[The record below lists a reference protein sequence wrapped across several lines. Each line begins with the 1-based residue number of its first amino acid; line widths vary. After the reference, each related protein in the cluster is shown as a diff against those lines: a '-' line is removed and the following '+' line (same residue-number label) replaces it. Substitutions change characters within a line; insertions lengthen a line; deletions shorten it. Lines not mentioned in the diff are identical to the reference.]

1 MTEQLET
8 ATFGRTGVDVT
19 RLGYGAMEL
28 RAEPRGRPLTSEQ
41 AGAVLNAVLDS
52 GINFIDTADCYGRA
66 EEFIGEHL
74 SHRRSEYT
82 LATKCGCILTGGKEW
97 ASENLLTGLERS
109 LKRMKTDHV
118 DVMQLHGATVEDC
131 EKGGLVETLQMM
143 NQEGKVRWIG
153 ASTHA
158 EQVGAFIDTGA
169 FDAFQLPYSAFSRG
183 NEPWIT
189 QASNAGI
196 GTIIRGG
203 VAKGEPGP
211 DARNPERFDMFSE
224 AGLDDL
230 REEGESRTGF
240 MLRFT
245 LSHPD
250 IHTIIV
256 GTQKPVHLKENV
268 RAALRGPLSDD
279 MYAEAKRR
287 LDAAGSTV

>member
-1 MTEQLET
+1 MTHQLDT
-8 ATFGRTGVDVT
+8 AAFGRTGQTVT

-28 RAEPRGRPLTSEQ
+28 RAEPRGRPITSEQ

-66 EEFIGEHL
+66 EEFIGEHIP
-74 SHRRSEYT
+74 HRRSEYT

-97 ASENLLTGLERS
+97 TSDNLRTGLERS
-109 LKRMKTDHV
+109 LTRMKTDHV

-131 EKGGLVETLQMM
+131 EAGGLVETLQQMKE
-143 NQEGKVRWIG
+143 QGKVRWIG

-169 FDAFQLPYSAFSRG
+169 FDAFQLPYSAFSRD
-183 NEPWIT
+183 NEPWIS
-189 QASNAGI
+189 QASNAGL

-211 DARNPERFDMFSE
+211 DARNPERFGLFE
-224 AGLDDL
+224 NAGLDDL

-256 GTQKPVHLKENV
+256 GTQQPAHLRENV
-268 RAALRGPLSDD
+268 QTALGGPLPDD
-279 MYAEAKRR
+279 VYAEAKRR
-287 LDAAGSTV
+287 LDAASSTG